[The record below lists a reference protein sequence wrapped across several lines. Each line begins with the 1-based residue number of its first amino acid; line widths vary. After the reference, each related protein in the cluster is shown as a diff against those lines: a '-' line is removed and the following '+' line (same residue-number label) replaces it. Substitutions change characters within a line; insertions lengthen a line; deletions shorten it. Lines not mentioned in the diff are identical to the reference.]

1 MCVNQHVL
9 GIKYKIFRDR
19 NDELCKKELQKVC
32 GIMELNDESVFMPPK
47 HVLARAFRR
56 LTTNVA

>member
-1 MCVNQHVL
+1 M
-9 GIKYKIFRDR
+9 
-19 NDELCKKELQKVC
+19 
-32 GIMELNDESVFMPPK
+32 MELNDESVFVPPK